1 MKRISFLTLLA
12 ILSLLGVVQGQSHYK
27 VTHLDNTIN
36 TTGSEAGAVVV
47 DDSIVLY
54 NTLKDQESSRLYLID
69 FNPTL
74 TTIYQAPLAPD
85 GTLGKGDLNN
95 WGLNANGMNSGNVAY
110 DRKNGLLYFTRNSSN
125 SDIIHIYYSK
135 RTHNR
140 WSKAQPLGGDVNL
153 KGYSSTHPAVG
164 YLPDGKV
171 ILYFSSD
178 RPGGMGGMDLWY
190 TILIREGQPGNC
202 TNLGTPV
209 NTGSDEVTPFYCNEE
224 GTLYFS
230 SNREGG
236 SGEFDIYRSA
246 GYRNSWELPQS
257 LGPEIN
263 SAYNDL
269 FFSFQPCLC
278 RCQQDTTDTTHEV
291 EACGFFASNRPG
303 SFYTTDSNCCN
314 DLYRWQRLRTLDL
327 PQPPVTPVNHNA
339 LDLLPLSL
347 YFHNDEPN
355 PHTLDTTTTL
365 DYTATW
371 NHYIQRLDEYKGAQ
385 PNPADFHK
393 RDSVQKA
400 VDLFF
405 ENEVRRG
412 HSNMLQLLQLLY
424 QDLKAGHHITLTI
437 DGFASP
443 LFEDLYNVNISKRRI
458 CAFRNTLLRWNDQ
471 ALLPFLN
478 NGSLRLETVAHGAAD
493 TNTVAPT
500 DPRRDPKSVR
510 SVYSLEAARD
520 RRIDIIGYRT
530 TQ

>member
-1 MKRISFLTLLA
+1 M
-12 ILSLLGVVQGQSHYK
+12 
-27 VTHLDNTIN
+27 
-36 TTGSEAGAVVV
+36 
-47 DDSIVLY
+47 
-54 NTLKDQESSRLYLID
+54 
-69 FNPTL
+69 
-74 TTIYQAPLAPD
+74 
-85 GTLGKGDLNN
+85 
-95 WGLNANGMNSGNVAY
+95 
-110 DRKNGLLYFTRNSSN
+110 
-125 SDIIHIYYSK
+125 
-135 RTHNR
+135 
-140 WSKAQPLGGDVNL
+140 
-153 KGYSSTHPAVG
+153 
-164 YLPDGKV
+164 
-171 ILYFSSD
+171 
-178 RPGGMGGMDLWY
+178 
-190 TILIREGQPGNC
+190 
-202 TNLGTPV
+202 
-209 NTGSDEVTPFYCNEE
+209 
-224 GTLYFS
+224 
-230 SNREGG
+230 
-236 SGEFDIYRSA
+236 
-246 GYRNSWELPQS
+246 
-257 LGPEIN
+257 
-263 SAYNDL
+263 
-269 FFSFQPCLC
+269 
-278 RCQQDTTDTTHEV
+278 